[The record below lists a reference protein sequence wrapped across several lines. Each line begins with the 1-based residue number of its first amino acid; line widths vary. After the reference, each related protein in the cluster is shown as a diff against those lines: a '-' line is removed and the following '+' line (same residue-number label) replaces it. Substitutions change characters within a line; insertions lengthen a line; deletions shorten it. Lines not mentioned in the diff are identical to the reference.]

1 MSIPNSKGNALSGG
15 VKYTGGWG
23 KICDFR
29 LSVTSDPDFKVTTF
43 VEVECLQKG
52 ASYYGQSYHTPLR
65 NGTMFGDLHVTSKTR
80 RAGLSASVRASC
92 YCMCTQ
98 FVFFIC
104 LFFYILSV
112 SSLSMYVFFCILF
125 IICIT

>member
-1 MSIPNSKGNALSGG
+1 VSIPNSKGNALSGG

-98 FVFFIC
+98 FVFFHLFVFFTYC
-104 LFFYILSV
+104 LFRLCLCMFSFVYC
-112 SSLSMYVFFCILF
+112 SLYVL
-125 IICIT
+125 